1 MNFNV
6 GKIYIRPK
14 NFITY
19 RTIGAEYYAQ
29 MRKKMIE
36 RYNNK
41 RERIFVQKE
50 PKMNFV
56 VGYGSFQN
64 MDKIK
69 WSPASYVVED
79 KKAVEMK
86 AVSVVKK
93 DSSSEDE
100 WVDIKKSLWFIE
112 VMHFHV
118 IGHSTSDETLNAW
131 NAPESII
138 SDFFHFIDDM
148 NTQKIVGRYHYKN
161 VPERVSY
168 PIWERI
174 NVIIDMEA
182 SNSTYGEDCSFY

>member
-6 GKIYIRPK
+6 GKIYIRPQ

-69 WSPASYVVED
+69 WSPASYVVEE
-79 KKAVEMK
+79 KKAVEMR

-100 WVDIKKSLWFIE
+100 WVDIKKSL
-112 VMHFHV
+112 
-118 IGHSTSDETLNAW
+118 
-131 NAPESII
+131 
-138 SDFFHFIDDM
+138 
-148 NTQKIVGRYHYKN
+148 
-161 VPERVSY
+161 
-168 PIWERI
+168 
-174 NVIIDMEA
+174 
-182 SNSTYGEDCSFY
+182 

>member
-1 MNFNV
+1 MNFNI

-29 MRKKMIE
+29 MRKQMIE
-36 RYNNK
+36 RYNKK
-41 RERIFVQKE
+41 RERVFVQKE

-69 WSPASYVVED
+69 WSPASYVEE
-79 KKAVEMK
+79 KKVVEMK

-100 WVDIKKSLWFIE
+100 WVDIKKSL
-112 VMHFHV
+112 
-118 IGHSTSDETLNAW
+118 
-131 NAPESII
+131 
-138 SDFFHFIDDM
+138 
-148 NTQKIVGRYHYKN
+148 
-161 VPERVSY
+161 
-168 PIWERI
+168 
-174 NVIIDMEA
+174 
-182 SNSTYGEDCSFY
+182 